1 MTLLTEEP
9 RLSAISVWIRHRSGP
24 AATASTAGSQ
34 LLAVAKPDQTLQLAA
49 RVCVHRALFSSSIS
63 VWQEG
68 KAHMTAW
75 KLGLASTVGLP
86 WAADSDWSKGQKC
99 KSKWWTGAVAAIVTG

>member
-1 MTLLTEEP
+1 MCLLP
-9 RLSAISVWIRHRSGP
+9 LS
-24 AATASTAGSQ
+24 
-34 LLAVAKPDQTLQLAA
+34 LLLDLPVHYMIWSPWQLAA

-75 KLGLASTVGLP
+75 QLGLASTVGLP